1 MNRFTLK
8 EKAEYVGTLRTVN
21 VSLMEMLARWVPS
34 TPEMEVKVLLGRH
47 LWDLAQHADLLGKRV
62 FELRAPLHYS
72 PPLSDPYRQWLQR
85 IAETGSTQDRL
96 AAFYECLLP
105 AISKR
110 HEHYLGHTDGLQDEP
125 TVRIL
130 ERIRQDHD
138 RMQREHGALLR
149 ELPALAKNMPQW
161 SKELAAGEDGLQL
174 LRGEAVEV
182 AAGRGE

>member
-8 EKAEYVGTLRTVN
+8 EKAEYIGTLRTLD

-72 PPLSDPYRQWLQR
+72 PPLSDAYRQWLQR
-85 IAETGSTQDRL
+85 IAEMGSTQDRL

-130 ERIRQDHD
+130 GRIRQDQE
-138 RMQREHGALLR
+138 RMQQEHAALLR

-161 SKELAAGEDGLQL
+161 SKELAAGEGGLQL
-174 LRGEAVEV
+174 LRAEAVEL
-182 AAGRGE
+182 ATAKGE